1 MLFFPTSPSSWNEPN
16 NKIMSNPLDQF
27 VSLSSALT
35 GVSASQLKPQLDP
48 IGIADQYLAVLEKNV
63 EQTTVTNLFALF
75 QDQNAKLGDP
85 TKAAAA
91 VLANSSLGPVA
102 RSIIKMWLL
111 GSWYD
116 PKNPSVAVQVVSS
129 QAYKESLVWK
139 VMQSH
144 PMGYSMFS
152 FGYWAKQP
160 PSFNQFI
167 QVNSSNAG
175 GTNA

>member
-1 MLFFPTSPSSWNEPN
+1 
-16 NKIMSNPLDQF
+16 MSVPLDQF

-35 GVSASQLKPQLDP
+35 GVSAAQLKPRLDP
-48 IGIADQYLAVLEKNV
+48 IGIADQYLAMIQKPNSNV
-63 EQTTVTNLFALF
+63 SPATLTSLLTTFEQ
-75 QDQNAKLGDP
+75 QSSPPGSPAKAVASIVADP
-85 TKAAAA
+85 T
-91 VLANSSLGPVA
+91 LGPVA

-116 PKNPSVAVQVVSS
+116 PSNPGNAIQVVSS

-152 FGYWAKQP
+152 FGYWAAP
-160 PSFNQFI
+160 PPAFNQFI
-167 QVNSSNAG
+167 QTTNGGSPNGSN
-175 GTNA
+175 